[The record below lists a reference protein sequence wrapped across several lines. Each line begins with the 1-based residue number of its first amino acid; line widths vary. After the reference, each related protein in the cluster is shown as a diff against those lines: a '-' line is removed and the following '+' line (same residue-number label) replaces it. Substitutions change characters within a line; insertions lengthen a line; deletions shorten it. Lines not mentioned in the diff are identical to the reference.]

1 MLRVILNRL
10 KAKAEELLA
19 EEQAGFRPGSSLVE
33 QTLRSRVILEKQ
45 LQYQR
50 GLFHNF
56 LDFKKASDRVGRAG
70 VWQVLKRFYIAKGQ
84 VQAI

>member
-19 EEQAGFRPGSSLVE
+19 EERAGFRPGPSTVE
-33 QTLRSRVILEKQ
+33 QILNSLDIIEKQ

-50 GLFHNF
+50 GRLHSFI
-56 LDFKKASDRVGRAG
+56 DFKKAFDRVWH
-70 VWQVLKRFYIAKGQ
+70 VCM
-84 VQAI
+84 